1 MICAGRW
8 SVILLLLV
16 GSASSLSAQS
26 PPPFYQGKTVE
37 VVIGFGAGG
46 GNDAYGRLLANH
58 LGKHLPGRP
67 AVVAKNMPG
76 AGSFLAINHVYAV
89 APKDGTVVA
98 LGAPTLALDERIG
111 REGVRFRSAELNWIG
126 RVDSQIDVLFMN
138 SSSQV
143 KDIDS
148 ARKLESTLS
157 STGAGSASS
166 NYPTVLNNVL
176 GTRFKLVLG
185 YRGSGDAMLA
195 MERGEADGH
204 STAWNTLKTAKPEW
218 LSKKTINLLV
228 QFAIDRHPELAGVPT
243 AIELGRNVEERQI
256 LHAIMSASEIGTAFF
271 TTPGVPED
279 RLNTLRR
286 AFDATM
292 QDPAFLK
299 DAAKINFSVGPMV
312 GEKVQALVAA
322 MGKLPP
328 ATTEKIAAAFVAPPA
343 K

>member
-1 MICAGRW
+1 MRASTFTAISLAMLG
-8 SVILLLLV
+8 I
-16 GSASSLSAQS
+16 SAASAQA
-26 PPPFYQGKTVE
+26 PNPFYQGKTVE

-58 LGKHLPGRP
+58 LGRHLPGRP
-67 AVVAKNMPG
+67 SVVAKNMPG
-76 AGSFLAINHVYAV
+76 AGSFLAINHVYNV
-89 APKDGTVVA
+89 APKDGTVIA

-111 REGVRFRSAELNWIG
+111 REGVRFKSAELNWIG
-126 RVDSQIDVLFMN
+126 RIDSQIDVLFMN
-138 SSSQV
+138 SSSAV
-143 KDIDS
+143 RDIDS
-148 ARKLESTLS
+148 ARKIESTLS

-204 STAWNTLKTAKPEW
+204 STAWNTLKAAKPEW
-218 LSKKTINLLV
+218 LAKKTITLLV
-228 QFAIDRHPELAGVPT
+228 QFALNRHLELKDVPT
-243 AIELGRNVEERQI
+243 AIELGRGEEERQV

-271 TTPGVPED
+271 TTPGVSAD
-279 RLNTLRR
+279 RLDALRR

-292 QDPAFLK
+292 QDPTFLK
-299 DAAKINFSVGPMV
+299 DAAKINFSVGPMA
-312 GEKVQALVAA
+312 GAEVQALVAA
-322 MGKLPP
+322 MSKLSP
-328 ATTEKIAAAFVAPPA
+328 AVTARIAAAFVAPPA